1 LNWRPSWRTQLPF
14 EFVTFHGAGDDEV
27 VLSPNADEVFFDT
40 SRCGDERPCAP
51 GEIGVEGEE
60 APPP

>member
-1 LNWRPSWRTQLPF
+1 MKII
-14 EFVTFHGAGDDEV
+14 VTFHGAGDDEV